1 MPNSARCPRRAL
13 MTWVRCRTRRS
24 RARNTRA
31 AAWVCS
37 LLGATK
43 RMVGR
48 WAASQIASASVA
60 LFCIRGIVL
69 LPLDEWLDVRRRDQ
83 PDRMPE
89 HANLARPIMGAA
101 AGLHGD
107 RAGGLG
113 RKEGANLA
121 PPQPLA
127 EHNRS

>member
-1 MPNSARCPRRAL
+1 MMPNSAKWPLRAL
-13 MTWVRCRTRRS
+13 MAWVRWRTRKS
-24 RARNTRA
+24 RVRNTTA
-31 AAWVCS
+31 AACACS
-37 LLGATK
+37 LFTATK

-60 LFCIRGIVL
+60 LFFCIL
-69 LPLDEWLDVRRRDQ
+69 LPLDERLDVRRRDQ

-101 AGLHGD
+101 AGLHRD

-113 RKEGANLA
+113 RQERANLVS
-121 PPQPLA
+121 PQPLA
-127 EHNRS
+127 DHHRS